1 MQNSRR
7 KIENRGVRVKT
18 CGFPRTSRLPFP
30 FLFSPPKGEGEG
42 AAKPLTPNPMKTNTL
57 SSPPRD
63 EQNPQTALR
72 VRFATPP
79 NPLLHAGGETAMSI
93 SKKRKEI
100 FPLIAL
106 EGLRNALF

>member
-1 MQNSRR
+1 MN
-7 KIENRGVRVKT
+7 
-18 CGFPRTSRLPFP
+18 
-30 FLFSPPKGEGEG
+30 
-42 AAKPLTPNPMKTNTL
+42 TNTL

-72 VRFATPP
+72 VRLATPP
-79 NPLLHAGGETAMSI
+79 DPLLHAGGETAMSI

-106 EGLRNALF
+106 EDVRNALFWLFFYEFDSRVSKTKKSALKR